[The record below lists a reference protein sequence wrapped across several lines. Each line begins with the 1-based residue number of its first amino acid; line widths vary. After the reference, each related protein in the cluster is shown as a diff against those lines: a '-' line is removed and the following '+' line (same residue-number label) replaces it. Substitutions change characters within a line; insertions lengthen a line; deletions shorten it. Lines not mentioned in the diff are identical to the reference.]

1 MLLVDSRFCVNYRS
15 LTNRRWVLA
24 QLVVLAPEENNS
36 NCVDCGGTIDDEQ
49 ATYRGQKQA
58 WHPHEKAS

>member
-1 MLLVDSRFCVNYRS
+1 MGARS
-15 LTNRRWVLA
+15 TRGVLA

-49 ATYRGQKQA
+49 ATYRS
-58 WHPHEKAS
+58 KASLAPTRES